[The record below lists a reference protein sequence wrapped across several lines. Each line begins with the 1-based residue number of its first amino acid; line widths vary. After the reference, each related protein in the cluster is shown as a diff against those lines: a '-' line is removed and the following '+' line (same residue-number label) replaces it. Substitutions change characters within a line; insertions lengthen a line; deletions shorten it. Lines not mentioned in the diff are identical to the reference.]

1 MWSDIGGDHW
11 GAVNAATAP
20 SPPCRRCVKLFIDE
34 KKKFNRVLMVLIID
48 LYQGIRQIGAVES
61 NSE

>member
-1 MWSDIGGDHW
+1 
-11 GAVNAATAP
+11 
-20 SPPCRRCVKLFIDE
+20 VKLFIDE